1 MAGKRRSLGKG
12 LDALLAGSSR
22 PAAEEPLIENGVSV
36 DEKGL
41 LRELPIDLI
50 QRGQFQPRRDF
61 DPFALQELT
70 DSIKAQ
76 GIMQPIVV
84 REIDNQRFEIIAGE
98 RRWRAAQMAG
108 LDSLPALVRNVPDEA
123 VVAMALIEN
132 IQREDLNPIEE
143 AIALERLQR
152 EFEMTQQQV
161 ADAVGKS
168 RSAVANL
175 LRLTSLEPEVRTM
188 LEHRDI
194 DMGHARCLL
203 GLPAEQQVA
212 TARQV
217 AAKDL
222 SVRQTE
228 HLVRR
233 ALAGKDRAGR
243 GATASKQPLD
253 PDIRRLQ
260 DELAAKLGTR
270 VSIQHGAKGKG
281 KLVLAYSSLDELDG
295 ILAHLR

>member
-1 MAGKRRSLGKG
+1 MAAKRRSLGKG
-12 LDALLAGSSR
+12 LDALLAGSSGS
-22 PAAEEPLIENGVSV
+22 AAEDSNVAAEDVPAE
-36 DEKGL
+36 EKGL
-41 LRELPIDLI
+41 LRDLAIDLI
-50 QRGQFQPRRDF
+50 QRGQYQPRRDF
-61 DPFALQELT
+61 DPFALQELA

-84 REIDNQRFEIIAGE
+84 REIGTQRFEIIAGE

-108 LDSLPALVRNVPDEA
+108 LDSLPALVRNVPDDA
-123 VVAMALIEN
+123 VIAMALIEN

-175 LRLTSLEPEVRTM
+175 LRLTSLEPDVRTM

-203 GLPAEQQVA
+203 GLPAEQQLA

-228 HLVRR
+228 TLVRR
-233 ALAGKDRAGR
+233 LLAEAQTGTQGSTRENA
-243 GATASKQPLD
+243 LD

-260 DELAAKLGTR
+260 DELAAKLGTP

-281 KLVLAYSSLDELDG
+281 RLVLAYSSLDELDG

>member
-1 MAGKRRSLGKG
+1 
-12 LDALLAGSSR
+12 
-22 PAAEEPLIENGVSV
+22 
-36 DEKGL
+36 
-41 LRELPIDLI
+41 
-50 QRGQFQPRRDF
+50 
-61 DPFALQELT
+61 
-70 DSIKAQ
+70 
-76 GIMQPIVV
+76 
-84 REIDNQRFEIIAGE
+84 
-98 RRWRAAQMAG
+98 
-108 LDSLPALVRNVPDEA
+108 
-123 VVAMALIEN
+123 MALIEN

-203 GLPAEQQVA
+203 GLPAEQQLA

-228 HLVRR
+228 NLVRR
-233 ALAGKDRAGR
+233 LLAEKEQADS
-243 GATASKQPLD
+243 GATAKDRSLD

-270 VSIQHGAKGKG
+270 VSIQHGAKGNG